1 MKPNKK
7 NAETPGPGVE
17 EKPAAGVSEVEML
30 KAEIEALKIEAG
42 RAAELTDRLLRLQAD
57 FDNFRKRQEKERQEL
72 TRFGNEAL
80 IRELLTVVE
89 DFERAFEE
97 AKNTQEVSRLT
108 QGVELV
114 WRHFSEVLKKF
125 GLERMD
131 PVGKPFDPHQHEAV
145 GVVETDALPED
156 AVVDVLMP
164 GYLYHGHLLKP
175 ARVRVAK
182 RPATSD

>member
-7 NAETPGPGVE
+7 NTGSPEPGVE
-17 EKPAAGVSEVEML
+17 EKPAAAVSEIEAL
-30 KAEIEALKIEAG
+30 KAEIEALKPEAA

-89 DFERAFEE
+89 DFERAFEV
-97 AKNTQEVSRLT
+97 AKNAQDVGRLT

-114 WRHFSEVLKKF
+114 WRHFNDVLKKF

-145 GVVETDALPED
+145 GVVETDELPED
-156 AVVDVLMP
+156 AVVDVLTP

-182 RPATSD
+182 KPAVAP